1 MMAIAYNTSVV
12 RDGLIL
18 YYDQNNI
25 QKSWRGAPATNL
37 FTETNLNNWTKTAI
51 TETSIFTTPFNTP
64 AYAITDDNTSGFEF
78 ISRNTTVA
86 NDTSSYTISLVVRK
100 TFGAD
105 SARFGINSGFNTG
118 GTTVA
123 GSPRFNSDTGVATV
137 GTVIDYGDWWYWYYT
152 ITNNGSGNTNLYCNI
167 YPAAGPY
174 NSGDNATATGTAIIG
189 AMMLVAGSTAVRF
202 AEGTRSNTQA
212 VLDLTGGNTIT
223 ATNLTYASDNTFSF
237 DGVDD
242 YLDCGTTIQ
251 LTNNFTLEVWHRN
264 INTGHIIDQGNLG
277 TDPNGSLEYS
287 NRGLTLAL
295 NNLESVTAVG
305 TIANTTG
312 WNSVTCSFA
321 SGSVNFYINGAF
333 DSTRT
338 MTNTVFLP
346 SGILKIGRR
355 ALNTT
360 VIMSGTLPVVKI
372 YNKVLSASEVRQNFE
387 ALRGRYGI

>member
-1 MMAIAYNTSVV
+1 MSLGHGASIVK
-12 RDGLIL
+12 DGLIL

-37 FTETNLNNWTKTAI
+37 FTETNLNNWTKSAI

-64 AYAITDDNTSGFEF
+64 AYVITDDNTSSYEL
-78 ISRNTTVA
+78 ISRNITVA

-100 TFGAD
+100 TFGAT
-105 SARFGINSGFNTG
+105 SARLGFNTAFNTG
-118 GTTVA
+118 GTTVP
-123 GSPRFNSDTGVATV
+123 GNQRFNSDTGVATV
-137 GTVIDYGDWWYWYYT
+137 GTVIDYGDWWYWYFT
-152 ITNNGSGNTNLYCNI
+152 ITNNGSGNTNLSCAF
-167 YPAAGPY
+167 YPATGPY
-174 NSGDNATATGTAIIG
+174 NSSDNATATGTAIIG
-189 AMMLVAGSTAVRF
+189 AIMLVAGSTAVRF

-212 VLDLTGGNTIT
+212 ILDLTGRNTIT

-242 YLDCGTTIQ
+242 YLDCGSTIQ

-264 INTGHIIDQGNLG
+264 INTGYLIDQGNLG
-277 TDPNGSLEYS
+277 TDPNGSLEYT

-295 NNLESVTAVG
+295 NNFETVTAIG
-305 TIANTTG
+305 TITNTTG

-321 SGSVNFYINGAF
+321 SGSVNFYINGVF

-355 ALNTT
+355 ALNTAL
-360 VIMSGTLPVVKI
+360 IMSGTLPVVKI
-372 YNKVLSASEVRQNFE
+372 YNKVLSAAEVSQNFN